1 MSLFLAQEETK
12 QGICLFTELL
22 VLVNRG
28 PAASGLTF
36 DRNRSYRTM
45 IRSRKKAGATRHDET
60 MASMDYGDSVQHFGF
75 TLVYGRCLAV

>member
-1 MSLFLAQEETK
+1 MSLFLAREETK

-36 DRNRSYRTM
+36 DRNRTM

>member
-12 QGICLFTELL
+12 QGLCLFTELL

-36 DRNRSYRTM
+36 DRNRTM
-45 IRSRKKAGATRHDET
+45 IRSRKKAGATRRDVAT
-60 MASMDYGDSVQHFGF
+60 TASMGYGDSAQHLSF
-75 TLVYGRCLAV
+75 TWSTAGVLAV